1 MPVTGI
7 TFLVAIPF
15 TLMAF
20 SLFKCLRTRE
30 VQLGFGGVL
39 REEESPL
46 LFWLAI
52 GLQCL
57 TLSMAFNHLR
67 GVRCSSEPTHELTRY
82 RLLSEIEL

>member
-1 MPVTGI
+1 M
-7 TFLVAIPF
+7 AILF
-15 TLMAF
+15 ALMAF

-39 REEESPL
+39 REDESPL

-57 TLSMAFNHLR
+57 KLGMAFAIIYVVCFVAPNQPM
-67 GVRCSSEPTHELTRY
+67 S
-82 RLLSEIEL
+82 